1 MSVTY
6 VSSLILNTII
16 CCLVSIPYKQ
26 CNSTKAGMQHSHLC
40 NPPPSRLFES
50 VWGTWIQQLCSH
62 QRWCPGFWQT
72 EAVHLCVSTLPDK
85 RYVVTGYNRLQV
97 KDGWSLLIWKMKS
110 IKSSL
115 KSAFFLIASRVQLFW
130 LHKRYTVC
138 IIKSMLKT
146 FSSPDVPSDW
156 FKVSYLQIHVW
167 NLGLHWP
174 VRGYVRLYMDSML
187 CTSFTAELIGDWAEN
202 KV

>member
-1 MSVTY
+1 MYDHLKTKGQKKLKELNGIAYTRFRQQTEDFITYKVVVILQKRLKNKLFLCNFFPWHFSLIINSYFTSKQFFSAFNLVFIIPDCIVCLMSVTY

-26 CNSTKAGMQHSHLC
+26 CNSTKAGMQYSHLC
-40 NPPPSRLFES
+40 NPPSSRLFES

-97 KDGWSLLIWKMKS
+97 KDG
-110 IKSSL
+110 
-115 KSAFFLIASRVQLFW
+115 
-130 LHKRYTVC
+130 
-138 IIKSMLKT
+138 
-146 FSSPDVPSDW
+146 
-156 FKVSYLQIHVW
+156 
-167 NLGLHWP
+167 
-174 VRGYVRLYMDSML
+174 
-187 CTSFTAELIGDWAEN
+187 
-202 KV
+202 

>member
-1 MSVTY
+1 MPLIWWYCIVCLMSVTY
-6 VSSLILNTII
+6 LSSLILNTII

-40 NPPPSRLFES
+40 NPPPRRLFES

-62 QRWCPGFWQT
+62 QRWCPGLWQT

-97 KDGWSLLIWKMKS
+97 KDGWNLLVWKMKS

-115 KSAFFLIASRVQLFW
+115 KSAFFVIASRVLLTAQKIYSMHYKVYVKNIQFT
-130 LHKRYTVC
+130 RC
-138 IIKSMLKT
+138 IIWL
-146 FSSPDVPSDW
+146 V
-156 FKVSYLQIHVW
+156 
-167 NLGLHWP
+167 
-174 VRGYVRLYMDSML
+174 
-187 CTSFTAELIGDWAEN
+187 
-202 KV
+202 

>member
-156 FKVSYLQIHVW
+156 FKVLLADTRLKFGTSLTSERLCPSLH
-167 NLGLHWP
+167 GLHALYFFCGWTH
-174 VRGYVRLYMDSML
+174 RRLS
-187 CTSFTAELIGDWAEN
+187 W
-202 KV
+202 K